1 MISTVYY
8 LILVFGGINNITNMI
23 ILFNE
28 YNDYMQKETIYYID
42 GSTKWII
49 YCIDKSN
56 NTINIHCISN
66 IYNILHDTV
75 FFNAKAPNACW
86 K

>member
-1 MISTVYY
+1 MIS
-8 LILVFGGINNITNMI
+8 INNITNII

-42 GSTKWII
+42 GSII
-49 YCIDKSN
+49 YYIDKSN
-56 NTINIHCISN
+56 STINSYCSSN
-66 IYNILHDTV
+66 IYNILHDTI